1 MLSEA
6 IAQNTTLELCY
17 ATMTGVKKTQFIMK
31 LAGQIRELR
40 AATVQVISGKH
51 YRVSLCAFLLCWF
64 DGQILVQCI

>member
-1 MLSEA
+1 
-6 IAQNTTLELCY
+6 
-17 ATMTGVKKTQFIMK
+17 MK
-31 LAGQIRELR
+31 LAGQIRELQ